1 MRNQLTRPVDSA
13 GLLLIRDATGGPEV
27 LLGRRRR
34 TARAFPG
41 EYVFPGGVVE
51 PVDACASGF
60 PEPVPMPAGG
70 LDRTTR
76 ARLRVFARTA
86 LRECYEETGLLL
98 ETGSPPGDRAE
109 SPHGAPV
116 WQAYA
121 DAGTVPAF
129 ANLLLVARAI
139 TPVAYP
145 MRFHSRFFIAVL
157 GAAGLSLANDAT
169 PLVGDGELED
179 LGWVPVAETGRLP
192 VADANALVLG
202 EALARLDD
210 FQRQGGP
217 WPAAAAPPAPCF
229 TWRGPDERLYR
240 TIGPPRRNA

>member
-13 GLLLIRDATGGPEV
+13 GLLLIRGATGGPEV
-27 LLGRRRR
+27 LLGPRRR

-121 DAGTVPAF
+121 DAGTPA
-129 ANLLLVARAI
+129 VAGRVKYYLP
-139 TPVAYP
+139 TGVN
-145 MRFHSRFFIAVL
+145 SC
-157 GAAGLSLANDAT
+157 GEGDSGLTSVGILRDAENERT
-169 PLVGDGELED
+169 APSPSDPHDESPLSS
-179 LGWVPVAETGRLP
+179 PRTLP
-192 VADANALVLG
+192 
-202 EALARLDD
+202 
-210 FQRQGGP
+210 
-217 WPAAAAPPAPCF
+217 
-229 TWRGPDERLYR
+229 
-240 TIGPPRRNA
+240 

>member
-1 MRNQLTRPVDSA
+1 MRNQPVRPVDSA

-51 PVDACASGF
+51 PADARASGF

-76 ARLRVFARTA
+76 ARLHVFARTA

-98 ETGSPPGDRAE
+98 ETGDPPGDRAE
-109 SPHGAPV
+109 GPHGAPV

-121 DAGTVPAF
+121 DAGAVPAF
-129 ANLLLVARAI
+129 AKLLLVARAI

-145 MRFHSRFFIAVL
+145 MRFHSRFFLAVL
-157 GAAGLSLANDAT
+157 RAADLRPADHAT
-169 PLVGDGELED
+169 PLAGDGELED
-179 LGWVPVAETGRLP
+179 LGWVPVSETGRLP
-192 VADANALVLG
+192 VADANALVLR
-202 EALARLDD
+202 EALVRLDE
-210 FQRQGGP
+210 FERQGGP
-217 WPAAAAPPAPCF
+217 WPAAAAPAPCF

-240 TIGPPRRNA
+240 TIAPPRRHA

>member
-1 MRNQLTRPVDSA
+1 VRNQPVRPVDSA
-13 GLLLIRDATGGPEV
+13 GLLLIREATGGPEV

-51 PVDACASGF
+51 PADACASGF
-60 PEPVPMPAGG
+60 PEPVPIPAGG
-70 LDRTTR
+70 LDRSTR
-76 ARLRVFARTA
+76 TRLHVFARTA

-98 ETGSPPGDRAE
+98 ETGGPAGGRSE
-109 SPHGAPV
+109 SPRGAPV

-121 DAGTVPAF
+121 DAGAVPAF

-145 MRFHSRFFIAVL
+145 MRFHSRFFMAVL
-157 GAAGLSLANDAT
+157 GAAALRPVDHAT
-169 PLVGDGELED
+169 PLAGDGELED

-192 VADANALVLG
+192 VAAANALVLH

-210 FQRQGGP
+210 FKRRGGP
-217 WPAAAAPPAPCF
+217 WPAVAAPAPCF
-229 TWRGPDERLYR
+229 TWRGPDERFYR
-240 TIGPPRRNA
+240 TIGPTRRDA